1 MCEINS
7 FTYVIYASIL
17 FVSVE
22 NDVIPF
28 IWPLCVTLQLVSCA
42 EDETLRE
49 MIEVAVH
56 RLHDALSPA
65 FWQATVMSQ
74 GMLLYLQEMLLY
86 RFPIKMNASFFFM
99 CKINFSWVSQS
110 VSFRPS
116 KPPMAA
122 LKRFTLISVMLAY
135 SGYIKHHLQWCSADL
150 LAVAS
155 QPQTLTVCNRWTFV
169 DHIWTRGWSARWS
182 AIPQAQIPAN

>member
-1 MCEINS
+1 MLLSLTYSCFLVMCEINS

-74 GMLLYLQEMLLY
+74 GMLLY
-86 RFPIKMNASFFFM
+86 RFPIKMNASFFM

-135 SGYIKHHLQWCSADL
+135 SGYIKHHLQWWSVSCSFT
-150 LAVAS
+150 AS
-155 QPQTLTVCNRWTFV
+155 DTDCM
-169 DHIWTRGWSARWS
+169 
-182 AIPQAQIPAN
+182 

>member
-74 GMLLYLQEMLLY
+74 EMLLY
-86 RFPIKMNASFFFM
+86 RFPIKMNAFFM

-110 VSFRPS
+110 DVSFRPS

-135 SGYIKHHLQWCSADL
+135 SGHIKHLQWCSADL

-169 DHIWTRGWSARWS
+169 DYIWTRGWSARWS
-182 AIPQAQIPAN
+182 AIPQVQIPAN

>member
-65 FWQATVMSQ
+65 FWQATHSDVT
-74 GMLLYLQEMLLY
+74 GDA
-86 RFPIKMNASFFFM
+86 FVPPGDAFVPISYKNECFFFY
-99 CKINFSWVSQS
+99 V
-110 VSFRPS
+110 
-116 KPPMAA
+116 
-122 LKRFTLISVMLAY
+122 
-135 SGYIKHHLQWCSADL
+135 
-150 LAVAS
+150 
-155 QPQTLTVCNRWTFV
+155 
-169 DHIWTRGWSARWS
+169 
-182 AIPQAQIPAN
+182 